1 MAKAAKGRSDAPP
14 RAGRNGKRAPAPQLG
29 PTPARRKAA
38 LEAYERTGRADLSAE
53 AIGVAPRTLREWR
66 QFDADFDAQWREAGS
81 RCDIR
86 IGTKARMAL
95 EQHLD
100 DVLERKR
107 VRRKRQEALKD
118 GTVVDLV
125 DDDPATAHPALIR
138 TGLTKLDATWTHP
151 KTEVE
156 HSGSVDL
163 MHAISAARERMAQE
177 EDGRDA

>member
-1 MAKAAKGRSDAPP
+1 MAKARSNARRSADST
-14 RAGRNGKRAPAPQLG
+14 GKRAQAPHLG
-29 PTPARRKAA
+29 PTPARKKAV
-38 LEAYERTGRADLSAE
+38 LEAYERTGRVDMSAA
-53 AIGVAPRTLREWR
+53 AIGVAERTLQEWR
-66 QFDADFDAQWREAGS
+66 QFDADFEAEWREAGN

-125 DDDPATAHPALIR
+125 DDEPASAHPALIR
-138 TGLTKLDATWTHP
+138 TGLTKLDPQYTHP
-151 KTEVE
+151 KTEIE

-163 MHAISAARERMAQE
+163 MHAISAARERMAQGE
-177 EDGRDA
+177 EPHDA